1 MISLLEPKIMWQ
13 RLQTTDE
20 TLDQKILFYFF
31 AGLVVAGLF
40 LTGLNCSNL
49 SSNDLNLK
57 LERSVSELVEED
69 IPKMREY
76 LSTHARIIFHQ
87 DMKTCLDVF
96 VTIKNLI
103 TIASSLISSVLS
115 GKESQSACY
124 TTGIGDIRKMVIMC

>member
-1 MISLLEPKIMWQ
+1 MIFDKTKRIKIA
-13 RLQTTDE
+13 L
-20 TLDQKILFYFF
+20 IIIIVI
-31 AGLVVAGLF
+31 VVAGLF

-124 TTGIGDIRKMVIMC
+124 TTGIRDIRKMVLMC